1 VLRARTLKIN
11 YRRYKIEDD
20 LITMLWYYGFPFYV
34 YSCTLFTEFFSF
46 FACLTVCIVHVGPY
60 STFNVHIDAV
70 ARPARPDKKKSHDTV
85 GKKKARTPGLTKKKK
100 NTYIYIVPINGH
112 IITRNT
118 IRFYVFWGIKYGSA
132 HVNRAGTIKV
142 GKGVYAPD

>member
-1 VLRARTLKIN
+1 MLRARTLKIN

-34 YSCTLFTEFFSF
+34 YSCSLFTEFFSF

-60 STFNVHIDAV
+60 STFNVHIDAL

-85 GKKKARTPGLTKKKK
+85 GKKSTSPRTKK
-100 NTYIYIVPINGH
+100 NMTPARHYRGREYIYMHSIEDYF
-112 IITRNT
+112 ITMLCRVSYFRCT
-118 IRFYVFWGIKYGSA
+118 VVLGCQFFFPRIEV
-132 HVNRAGTIKV
+132 
-142 GKGVYAPD
+142 